1 HKPASVSGQTTPAQ
15 LKDGDTATIKF
26 EQDPTTG
33 EVTVTV
39 SKANGGTYATGT
51 TVKVPGIDND
61 TFTVGENGTFKIP
74 NT

>member
-1 HKPASVSGQTTPAQ
+1 
-15 LKDGDTATIKF
+15 
-26 EQDPTTG
+26 
-33 EVTVTV
+33 

-74 NT
+74 NTKLPDTATAGSVSINEPGHKPASVSGQTTPA